1 MFYKNIKADSTDLSL
16 VDHKIHEL
24 GEQYT
29 NLKNEIDIYDEE
41 NRKVHDQ
48 LKKEHDDLKDV
59 VNSNYALAQSIF
71 TQNDIV
77 FKKLE
82 KRLDKSLKFI
92 IICIILVL
100 FLLIITGYI
109 IFAMHFKIN

>member
-1 MFYKNIKADSTDLSL
+1 MFYKNMKAESSDSAL
-16 VDHKIHEL
+16 VDHTIYEL
-24 GEQYT
+24 EEQYT
-29 NLKNEIDIYDEE
+29 NLKNEMDTYDAE
-41 NRKVHDQ
+41 NKRDHDQ
-48 LKKEHDDLKDV
+48 LRKEHDDLKDV

-92 IICIILVL
+92 IICIMLVL
-100 FLLIITGYI
+100 FLLCVTGYI
-109 IFAMHFKIN
+109 VFTMHFKI

>member
-1 MFYKNIKADSTDLSL
+1 MFYKNIKADSTDSTLA
-16 VDHKIHEL
+16 DHTIYEL
-24 GEQYT
+24 EEQYT
-29 NLKNEIDIYDEE
+29 NLKNEIDVHDAE
-41 NRKVHDQ
+41 NRREHDQ

-92 IICIILVL
+92 IICIVLVL

-109 IFAMHFKIN
+109 IFTIHFKI